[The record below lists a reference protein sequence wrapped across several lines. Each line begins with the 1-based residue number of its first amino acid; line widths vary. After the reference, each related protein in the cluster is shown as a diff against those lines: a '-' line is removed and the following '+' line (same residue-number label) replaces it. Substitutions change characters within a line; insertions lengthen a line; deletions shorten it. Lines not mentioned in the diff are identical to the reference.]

1 MAAVIITIIELVIS
15 VGIVVAACVFTALA
29 RFMPY
34 VTGLFASVL
43 VYFTQGWTKKMI
55 PGHPWMNFITV
66 LVVTELIVLALTHLP
81 KVGKAVTFA
90 LSELFI
96 AIVGGMIFMSL
107 KPDSIGYCA
116 FVTAVYVALTA
127 FFLITNISKYD
138 LDDYDFEELG
148 VVTRIITGAI
158 YTASA
163 YVVIAMPAEMMW
175 EKYCQSTG
183 TGAGFGAA
191 YLLIRI
197 ALFITAGLVVTV
209 SIIRDKDTIDLLA

>member
-1 MAAVIITIIELVIS
+1 MAAVIFTIIELVIS

-34 VTGLFASVL
+34 VTGLFTSVL
-43 VYFTQGWTKKMI
+43 LYFTQDWTKKMV

-66 LVVTELIVLALTHLP
+66 LVATELIILALTHLQ

-116 FVTAVYVALTA
+116 FVTAVYAALTA
-127 FFLITNISKYD
+127 FFLITNISRYD

-163 YVVIAMPAEMMW
+163 YFVIAMPAEILW
-175 EKYCQSTG
+175 KKYFETVG
-183 TGAGFGAA
+183 TTDGFGVA
-191 YLLIRI
+191 YLLIRM
-197 ALFITAGLVVTV
+197 ALFITAGLVVTI
-209 SIIRDKDTIDLLA
+209 SIIRNKDTIDLLA

>member
-1 MAAVIITIIELVIS
+1 MATAIFTIIELAIS

-34 VTGLFASVL
+34 VTGLFASIL
-43 VYFTQGWTKKMI
+43 VYFTQGWTRKMI

-66 LVVTELIVLALTHLP
+66 LVATELIILALTHLP

-107 KPDSIGYCA
+107 KPDSIGYCVFA
-116 FVTAVYVALTA
+116 TTVYAALTA
-127 FFLITNISKYD
+127 FFLITNISRYD
-138 LDDYDFEELG
+138 LYDYDFEELG

-163 YVVIAMPAEMMW
+163 YFVIAMPAEILW
-175 EKYCQSTG
+175 KKYFETVGTTG
-183 TGAGFGAA
+183 GFGVA
-191 YLLIRI
+191 YLLIRM
-197 ALFITAGLVVTV
+197 ALFITAGLVVTI
-209 SIIRDKDTIDLLA
+209 SIIRNKDTIDLLA

>member
-1 MAAVIITIIELVIS
+1 MATVIITIIELAIS

-34 VTGLFASVL
+34 VTGLFASIL
-43 VYFTQGWTKKMI
+43 VYFTQDWTKKMI

-66 LVVTELIVLALTHLP
+66 LVAIELIVLALTHLP

-96 AIVGGMIFMSL
+96 AIIGGMIFMSL

-116 FVTAVYVALTA
+116 FVTAVYAALTA
-127 FFLITNISKYD
+127 LFLITNISRYD
-138 LDDYDFEELG
+138 FDDYDFEELG
-148 VVTRIITGAI
+148 VVTRIITGII

-183 TGAGFGAA
+183 TGAGFGAV
-191 YLLIRI
+191 YLLIRM

-209 SIIRDKDTIDLLA
+209 SIIRDKDMIDLLA

>member
-1 MAAVIITIIELVIS
+1 MATAIFTIIELAIS

-34 VTGLFASVL
+34 VTGLFASIL
-43 VYFTQGWTKKMI
+43 VYFTQGWTRKMI

-66 LVVTELIVLALTHLP
+66 LVATELIILALTHLP

-107 KPDSIGYCA
+107 KPDSIGYCVFA
-116 FVTAVYVALTA
+116 TTVYAALTA
-127 FFLITNISKYD
+127 FFLITNISRYD
-138 LDDYDFEELG
+138 LYDYDFEELG

-163 YVVIAMPAEMMW
+163 YFVIAMPAEILW
-175 EKYCQSTG
+175 KKYFETVGTTG
-183 TGAGFGAA
+183 GFGAA

-197 ALFITAGLVVTV
+197 ALFITAGLVVTI
-209 SIIRDKDTIDLLA
+209 SIIRDKDTIDVLA

>member
-1 MAAVIITIIELVIS
+1 MATAIFTIIELAIS

-34 VTGLFASVL
+34 VTGLFASIL

-66 LVVTELIVLALTHLP
+66 LVATELIILALTHLQ

-116 FVTAVYVALTA
+116 FVTAVYAALTA
-127 FFLITNISKYD
+127 FFLITNISRYD

-163 YVVIAMPAEMMW
+163 YFVIAMPAEILW
-175 EKYCQSTG
+175 KKYFETVGTTG
-183 TGAGFGAA
+183 GFGVA
-191 YLLIRI
+191 YLLIRM
-197 ALFITAGLVVTV
+197 ALFITAGLVVTI
-209 SIIRDKDTIDLLA
+209 SIIRNKDTIDLLA